1 MEADNNSAERTFYL
15 RRPLPRSLYIHL
27 PFCIRRCPYCD
38 FFSTVGQEN
47 FFPQY
52 QKALL
57 SEVRLVGCEVDF
69 LRGRD
74 PEYNGVE
81 TVYFGGGTPSLWSS
95 EHIEQLL
102 ESIGTFVGI
111 ADGCEITLEANPS
124 SLSFRH
130 LSDLRAAGINRL
142 SIGVQATDDNLLRKI
157 GRLHNRAEA
166 EAALKGVEK
175 AGFVNIS
182 IDLITGLPTQTVA
195 DIKSTISWLRQF
207 PIRHVSAYS
216 LIIEPGTTF
225 ADLYSPGGSLYKEL
239 PDPADEREQWY
250 TLREGLKALGFEHY
264 EISNFARPGYRSR
277 HNSAYW
283 SGDMYWGLGAGAH
296 AYYRSRSD
304 TYPQRRANPNDL
316 FLYAE
321 QVERADQI
329 SAMGELTE
337 VMGATDI
344 EKEFFLLGLR
354 ILDGVDLRNFT
365 ERFGREVPA
374 NLRLILEKLAGMRLL
389 VEEGSVYRLS
399 LKGEDYANRVFGEFI

>member
-102 ESIGTFVGI
+102 KSIGTFVGI

-166 EAALKGVEK
+166 EAALKGAEK
-175 AGFVNIS
+175 AGFANIG
-182 IDLITGLPTQTVA
+182 IDLMIGLPAQTIA
-195 DIKSTISWLRQF
+195 DIKSSLAWLREY
-207 PIRHVSAYS
+207 PIQHVSAYS
-216 LIIEPGTTF
+216 LIIEPDTPF
-225 ADLYSPGGSLYKEL
+225 ADLYSPGGSLYWEL
-239 PDPADEREQWY
+239 PDPEDERKQWY
-250 TLREGLKALGFEHY
+250 TLREGLKAFGFEHY
-264 EISNFARPGYRSR
+264 EISNFACPGYRSR

-296 AYYRSRSD
+296 SYYRSRND
-304 TYPQRRANPNDL
+304 ICPQRRANLNDL
-316 FLYAE
+316 SAYAE
-321 QVERADQI
+321 RVERADQI

-337 VMGATDI
+337 VMNAADI

-365 ERFGREVPA
+365 ERFGHEVPA
-374 NLRLILEKLAGMRLL
+374 SIRLILEKLVGIQLL
-389 VEEGSVYRLS
+389 IEEGSVYRLS
-399 LKGEDYANRVFGEFI
+399 LKGEDYGNRVFREFI